1 MNLKL
6 IGFIK
11 TGHNVTE
18 DSCATQASSQTLQA
32 TIMSTSEAGE
42 IEGEYFGSIT
52 SFFES
57 LKMCINEFKT
67 NWFYKNRA

>member
-1 MNLKL
+1 VNLKL

-11 TGHNVTE
+11 TGHNVAE
-18 DSCATQASSQTLQA
+18 DSSATQASSQTSQA
-32 TIMSTSEAGE
+32 TIMRTSEAGE
-42 IEGEYFGSIT
+42 YFGNIA

-67 NWFYKNRA
+67 NWFYKNRP